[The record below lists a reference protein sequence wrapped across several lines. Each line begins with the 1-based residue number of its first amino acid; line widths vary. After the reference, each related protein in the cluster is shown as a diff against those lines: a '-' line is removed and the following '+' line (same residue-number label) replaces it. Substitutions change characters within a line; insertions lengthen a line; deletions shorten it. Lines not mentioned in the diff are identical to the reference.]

1 MQIQESPFSPQR
13 FPILNALHGTTD
25 KVLNNKK
32 ENFFVIAG
40 PCAVETREQ
49 IFEIANALTDRG
61 ITWLRGG
68 AFKPRTSPL
77 DFQGVGAIGL
87 QWLRE
92 AADQYGLKVVTEVMG
107 TEQLEEVALA
117 CDMFQVGARNMYNTP
132 LLKALGRQNKP
143 VLLKRGFQA
152 TLAELLHAAE
162 YIMGEGNRQVV
173 LCERGIRSFDSI
185 TRNVL
190 DLGGASLLKQYSG
203 LQVIVDPSHAA
214 GRKDLVLPLTL
225 AAKAMDLDGA
235 MVEIS
240 LTPEKA
246 LCDGHQALSL
256 HHLDQLL
263 AVLAATPH
271 AKANTMQNTAANAIA
286 NTQERSCQCSAQ

>member
-1 MQIQESPFSPQR
+1 MQIQESPFGTQR
-13 FPILNALHGTTD
+13 FPILNALHGTSDQVLD
-25 KVLNNKK
+25 KRKAD
-32 ENFFVIAG
+32 FFVIAG

-49 IFEIANALTDRG
+49 IFEIANVLNDRG

-162 YIMGEGNRQVV
+162 YIMGVGNRQVV

-240 LTPEKA
+240 LAPEKA

-263 AVLAATPH
+263 EVLAAKPN
-271 AKANTMQNTAANAIA
+271 ANANTIA
-286 NTQERSCQCSAQ
+286 NTKERSCQCSAQ